1 MRFGSMVSQASPEE
15 LQRQLALLACERQ
28 RLRETGTSR
37 ESLERNRLE
46 IAHRQHELSHALI
59 RRHLGLSSTR
69 RLSAGPVA

>member
-1 MRFGSMVSQASPEE
+1 MRFASTASPASPEE
-15 LQRQLALLACERQ
+15 LQRQLASLACERQ

-59 RRHLGLSSTR
+59 RRHLSVSSQP
-69 RLSAGPVA
+69 A